1 MFCLNCR
8 RWLVSA
14 LGWLGF
20 PSVAERDP
28 SKRYSV
34 FNDSLTSI
42 SEESG
47 QTPEVFSPCP
57 VRSPLATSPSSD
69 KQASQLTFSPNIS
82 QSNTV
87 TSDSSAAPAGCNQS
101 VSPLEDSVS
110 NKSDS

>member
-20 PSVAERDP
+20 PSVAERGP

-69 KQASQLTFSPNIS
+69 KQASHITFSPNIS
-82 QSNTV
+82 PSTTV
-87 TSDSSAAPAGCNQS
+87 TGDSSTAPVGYNQS
-101 VSPLEDSVS
+101 VSRLKDPVS